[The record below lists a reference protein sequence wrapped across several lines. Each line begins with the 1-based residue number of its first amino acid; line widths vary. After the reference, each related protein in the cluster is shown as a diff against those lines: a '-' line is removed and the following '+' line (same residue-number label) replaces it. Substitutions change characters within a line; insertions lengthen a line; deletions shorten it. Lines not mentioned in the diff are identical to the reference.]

1 MFDWLEDLLEGLAEL
16 LEEAFTG
23 IGEAIAEVIWDT
35 MLRWLY
41 DTVFGALGDFFE
53 TINTLTVD
61 MFGLGWI
68 QAAIRLFALFGW
80 ALFVTGI
87 VVAIFDVAIEYQH
100 AGRVDIQSCSL
111 NILKGFFAV
120 NLFTIVPVEL
130 YKFCVSLQNTFAHDL
145 IDAFINDHVSRDY
158 MTIVRET
165 YEDVFLIQPGMQTL
179 LLLIYLICFGYCVVK
194 LFFQNI
200 KRGGILLVQIAIGS
214 LYMFSIPRGY
224 TDGFNSWMKQVIALC
239 VTAYMQTTLM
249 YLGLL
254 TMTDSLVLGLG
265 IMLAANEVPRIADR
279 FGFDSAGPSKIS
291 ISSAVH
297 TTYTAVNLAKSVGK
311 AGK

>member
-1 MFDWLEDLLEGLAEL
+1 MFDWLEDLLEGLAEI

-23 IGEAIAEVIWDT
+23 IGEAIAEVIWNT

-41 DTVFGALGDFFE
+41 DTIFGALADFFE
-53 TINTLTVD
+53 EINTLTID
-61 MFGLGWI
+61 MFDLSWI
-68 QAAIRLFALFGW
+68 QAAIRLFSLFGW
-80 ALFVTGI
+80 ALFVTGM

-100 AGRVDIQSCSL
+100 GRANIQGTAL

-120 NLFTIVPVEL
+120 SLFTTVPVEL
-130 YKFCVSLQNTFAHDL
+130 YRFCVSLQNTFAHDL
-145 IDAFINDHVSRDY
+145 LNEFVTAQVSRDY
-158 MTIVRET
+158 MTLVKET
-165 YEDVFLIQPGMQTL
+165 FDYIFDSFLGFQGL
-179 LLLIYLICFGYCVVK
+179 LTLIYLIAFGYCIVK

-224 TDGFNSWMKQVIALC
+224 TDGFNNWMKQVIALC
-239 VTAYMQTTLM
+239 MTAFLQTTLM

-254 TMTDSLVLGLG
+254 TMMDNVVLGLG
-265 IMLAANEVPRIADR
+265 IMFAANDVPRIADR
-279 FGFDSAGPSKIS
+279 FGFDSAGPNKIS

-297 TTYTAVNLAKSVGK
+297 TTYTAVNIAKAVGK
-311 AGK
+311 KAA